1 MISEVD
7 IDGKGSVG
15 FGEFVSLMAMKVK
28 ENEASQEFRDAFRV
42 FDKDQDGFISPNELR
57 HVMVNFGE
65 RVTDEELEQMV
76 KEADV
81 DGDGL
86 INFEE
91 FVKVMISSL

>member
-1 MISEVD
+1 
-7 IDGKGSVG
+7 
-15 FGEFVSLMAMKVK
+15 
-28 ENEASQEFRDAFRV
+28 
-42 FDKDQDGFISPNELR
+42 
-57 HVMVNFGE
+57 MVNFGE

>member
-1 MISEVD
+1 
-7 IDGKGSVG
+7 
-15 FGEFVSLMAMKVK
+15 MAMKVK

>member
-42 FDKDQDGFISPNELR
+42 FDKDQDGFISPNEVNYLNSFSIAGLR
-57 HVMVNFGE
+57 IRGSIE
-65 RVTDEELEQMV
+65 KR
-76 KEADV
+76 
-81 DGDGL
+81 
-86 INFEE
+86 
-91 FVKVMISSL
+91 